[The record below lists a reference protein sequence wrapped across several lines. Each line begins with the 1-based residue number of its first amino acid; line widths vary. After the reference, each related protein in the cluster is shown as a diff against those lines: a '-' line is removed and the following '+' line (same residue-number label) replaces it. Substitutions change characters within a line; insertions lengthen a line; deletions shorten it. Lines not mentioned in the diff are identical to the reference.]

1 MRLLGHRTQKTFKES
16 LTNERTLRHSKRV
29 VTCLSVR
36 LFFFFFLNLVS
47 NTTENGDSS
56 GETRHLAGFLVC
68 KKTPQ
73 GSPGVETT
81 DI

>member
-1 MRLLGHRTQKTFKES
+1 MGLLGHRTQKTFQES

-36 LFFFFFLNLVS
+36 PFFFLNLVS

-68 KKTPQ
+68 KPP
-73 GSPGVETT
+73 GSPGVGTT
-81 DI
+81 DF